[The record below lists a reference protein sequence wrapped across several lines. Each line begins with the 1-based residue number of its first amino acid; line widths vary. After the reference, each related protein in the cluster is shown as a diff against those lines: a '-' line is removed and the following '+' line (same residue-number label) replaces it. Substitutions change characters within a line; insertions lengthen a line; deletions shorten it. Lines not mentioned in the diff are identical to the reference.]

1 MIIKKEHAE
10 VLLKLLA
17 FEEET
22 KTKGMDILEA
32 DQDLYLE
39 LQMQALVRESA
50 PLKRELTYLGKELAL
65 AIREL
70 IEKGALAA
78 PEKWP
83 EGFRF
88 LGTEIIAM
96 LEAAALSGQVGPL
109 AVEPLKER
117 GLAKEIKDKET
128 GKEYIGLTEAGKR
141 IFEIYQAL
149 EPELEISAALAQ
161 EIRKLPAGPARAS
174 LLTTDTHTKHLL
186 EAMRLI
192 AYSVPNSDVYAF
204 TALGQAVKKTL
215 TYGGFGEGD
224 VLTGDILWA
233 LADIADEKEVPEA
246 SIAILQSLGYI
257 DQAKELLPAGY
268 WALEVL
274 RLWKRDVIPDA
285 WTIAL
290 EEEEVEILQAI
301 EHLWQKAENNPEET
315 PTFDNLRAE
324 MIDRKIKQYKEILAR
339 YGRKIEEMPEK
350 YQQIASQFMV
360 AKDLARWYDD
370 NFTLRLSLY
379 SLESFNLI
387 HTTEDHKGRE
397 VFALTK
403 FGKKVLKDQE
413 IKTREISSTAVK
425 AITITRRSFSAP
437 NVEWVDEAL
446 NAGLLGTGE
455 PTQSGFMYAELAES
469 ISRMPHLTRYEA
481 EILATIPARG
491 ISVEELFDIIGE
503 GKRRRFKWALEKLEA
518 RHLINVLP
526 DGNIMETEAGELLD
540 RAVSGVS
547 KNFGHPINPLIY
559 RVLKALAEVGTLF
572 VKERRIRILPKNIKE
587 AVKKSGLP
595 RDVFDEALKAA
606 RHAGYVG
613 KNTITEAGYLVLQ
626 AVEKMNP
633 HEEVKTFYAGEE
645 G

>member
-1 MIIKKEHAE
+1 MLVKKEHAE
-10 VLLKLLA
+10 ALLKLLA

-32 DQDLYLE
+32 DEELYSELE
-39 LQMQALVRESA
+39 MQALVRQSA

-65 AIREL
+65 ILKDL
-70 IEKGALAA
+70 IQKKDLPS

-96 LEAAALSGQVGPL
+96 LEAAGLSGQVGPL

-117 GLAKEIKDKET
+117 RLAEEMKDPET
-128 GKEYIGLTEAGKR
+128 GKEYVGLTEAGKR

-149 EPELEISAALAQ
+149 EPELEISSTLAQ
-161 EIRKLPAGPARAS
+161 EIRKLPAGPARAA
-174 LLTTDTHTKHLL
+174 LLTTDTHSKHLL

-215 TYGGFGEGD
+215 SLGGFGEGD
-224 VLTGDILWA
+224 VLTGDLLWA
-233 LADIADEKEVPEA
+233 LADIADDREVPEA
-246 SIAILQSLGYI
+246 TVAILQALGYI
-257 DQAKELLPAGY
+257 DQNRDLLPAGY

-274 RLWKRDVIPDA
+274 RLWKREQVPEA
-285 WTIAL
+285 WTIAI
-290 EEEEVEILQAI
+290 EDEEVEILQAI
-301 EHLWQKAENNPEET
+301 AHLWKKAENNPEET
-315 PTFDNLRAE
+315 PTFKNLRAE

-339 YGRKIEEMPEK
+339 YGRKLDEMPEK
-350 YQQIASQFMV
+350 YQQIAGEFML

-370 NFTLRLSLY
+370 NFNLRLSLY

-387 HTTEDHKGRE
+387 RTGEDQKGRE
-397 VFALTK
+397 VFELTE
-403 FGKKVLKDQE
+403 FGKKVLQDQE
-413 IKTREISSTAVK
+413 NRLRDISSTAVK
-425 AITITRRSFSAP
+425 AITMTHRSFSAP
-437 NVEWVDEAL
+437 NINWVEEAQE
-446 NAGLLGTGE
+446 AGLLGTGE
-455 PTQSGFMYAELAES
+455 PTRSGYLYAELAES

-481 EILATIPARG
+481 EVLASIPSRG
-491 ISVEELFDIIGE
+491 VSVDELFEMVG
-503 GKRRRFKWALEKLEA
+503 GGRKRLFKWALEKLEA

-540 RAVSGVS
+540 RAVSGVP

-572 VKERRIRILPKNIKE
+572 VKEKRIRILPRNIKE
-587 AVKKSGLP
+587 AISRSGLP
-595 RDVFDEALKAA
+595 KEIFDETLKAA

-633 HEEVKTFYAGEE
+633 HEEVKTFYQGE
-645 G
+645 